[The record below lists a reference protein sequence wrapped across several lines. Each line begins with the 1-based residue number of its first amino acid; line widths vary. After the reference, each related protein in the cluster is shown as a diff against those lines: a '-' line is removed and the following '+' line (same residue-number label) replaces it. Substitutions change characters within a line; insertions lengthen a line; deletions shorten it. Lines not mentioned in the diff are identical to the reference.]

1 MAKGP
6 EEKSPLDQ
14 QAAALFASALTR
26 RQIMTRGA
34 ALGLSAAALSKFA
47 GEAAPAGHGGA
58 FAKLAQDASPTP
70 KTGGTLKV
78 GLQADPTALDP
89 YKQSLT
95 AIWHA
100 IEHIYNRLT
109 GINPDLTVR
118 PELAESWDISDDGL
132 TYTFH
137 LRQGVKFHNGREL
150 VASDVKYSF
159 EHLVDPATG
168 SQSAADLDSMASIE
182 APDDYTAVMTLKKP
196 DASLLATLAGQSC
209 IIVPKEVVEENGD
222 LSQVAVGTGPFKF
235 VEYVPN
241 TRIVLERNPDYWEEG
256 LPYLDGMELIPIS
269 DDTQRTTA
277 ITTGTVDF
285 IEYAPLRDVDSMKQ
299 DDSLTLAGESNT
311 NIRFAGLNL
320 TRKPFDDLKVR
331 QAINMAIDRSVVI
344 EPAVFGHG
352 TPTVVIFPPDYWAA
366 LKVDVPAPDVEG
378 AKALLAE
385 AGHGDG
391 FKTTIT
397 TWSAYS
403 FLSNAAVVVQDQL
416 KQIGIDAELNP
427 VENATM
433 IQSVYVDK
441 DFDIAVTGD
450 SAYVDPNNLI
460 LGNFQTGGSGNF
472 VSYTNPKVDDLIT
485 QGIAETD
492 ESARTEIY
500 QQIQQILLDDLP
512 WVNLFVANQYEA
524 MKSDVKGYVHIP
536 TGSNNALKQTWLDRS

>member
-1 MAKGP
+1 MTTGP
-6 EEKSPLDQ
+6 DEKSPLDQ
-14 QAAALFASALTR
+14 KAAEMLANALTR

-34 ALGLSAAALSKFA
+34 ALGLSATALSRFA
-47 GEAAPAGHGGA
+47 AHAAPAGHGGA
-58 FAKLAQDASPTP
+58 FTKLSQASPTP

-95 AIWHA
+95 AIWHVV
-100 IEHIYNRLT
+100 EHIYNRLVDV
-109 GINPDLTVR
+109 NPDLTIK
-118 PELAESWDISDDGL
+118 PQLAESWDISDDGL

-137 LRQGVKFHNGREL
+137 LRKGVKFHNGREL

-159 EHLVDPATG
+159 EHLVDPATA
-168 SQSAADLDSMASIE
+168 SQSAATLDSMASIE

-196 DASLLATLAGQSC
+196 DASMLANLTNVAC

-241 TRIVLERNPDYWEEG
+241 THIVLERNPDYWEEG
-256 LPYLDGMELIPIS
+256 LPYLDGMELIPVS
-269 DDTQRTTA
+269 DDTQRTNA

-285 IEYAPLRDVDSMKQ
+285 IEYAPLRDVDTLKS
-299 DDSLTLAGESNT
+299 DDSLTLAGDSNT

-320 TRKPFDDLKVR
+320 SRKPFDDIRVR
-331 QAINMAIDRSVVI
+331 QAINKAIDRDAVL

-352 TPTVVIFPPDYWAA
+352 TAVDVVFPPTYWAA
-366 LKVDVPAPDVEG
+366 MKTTIPAPDIEG
-378 AKALLAE
+378 AKALLKE
-385 AGHGDG
+385 AGMEKG

-403 FLSNAAVVVQDQL
+403 FLSNAAVVVQAQL

-433 IQSVYVDK
+433 IQSVYTDK
-441 DFDIAVTGD
+441 DYDIAVTGT
-450 SAYVDPNNLI
+450 SAYVDPNEIMLQ
-460 LGNFQTGGSGNF
+460 NFQTGASGNF
-472 VSYTNPKVDDLIT
+472 VNYSNPKVDDLIT
-485 QGIAETD
+485 KGIAETD
-492 ESARTEIY
+492 QAKRTEIY
-500 QQIQQILLDDLP
+500 QQLQQMLLDDLP

-524 MKSDVKGYVHIP
+524 MKTYVKGYTHIP
-536 TGSNNALKQTWLDRS
+536 TGSNITLKETWLDK